1 MNVEVLLLALIGIV
15 IADNTCTY
23 INQNKN
29 VVSVS
34 KDSRSSGGNTEEID
48 VQVGESITIRY
59 VNMCYNHHFLSIF
72 IYDQFRH

>member
-59 VNMCYNHHFLSIF
+59 VNMCYNYPFLSIF